1 MNAKEFYLLTRKVRQ
16 LQREYAQWQL
26 RGINNFR
33 ILEEKKQAEKL
44 LDAEIQRVDK
54 IINKDAQAQQL
65 TLNFDTK

>member
-44 LDAEIQRVDK
+44 LDAEIQRVDE

-65 TLNFDTK
+65 KLDL